1 MSNDS
6 WKLESDLCRCCHS
19 EGKFKNLSMP
29 CKNSDFEEIYS
40 DMLKNCFD
48 ISLEPIEGLLC
59 TATYTICDGCICRLR
74 DATDFRKQVLAC
86 EERFR
91 DMYDRNV
98 FKATEPVV
106 VGVKDE
112 PDTFTDADEEFKKE
126 SSQDDNDEFE
136 DSLDMHYEDDHT
148 QVVESTK
155 KKKKSKKTDKKG
167 CRAVGRPRKEKQDS
181 LEDEQGKKKGATSY
195 YTVTQN
201 SYKCNICAKSY
212 ASQPLVSQH
221 YRFVH
226 LKRRPKDR
234 KCPKCDERIPGYL
247 RAKHLEKKHGIP
259 APTCGVCNKK
269 FRFPCNVL
277 QHQRKV
283 HMGEK
288 KVCCQVCDK
297 SFFDNLTLK
306 LHMATH
312 SEEKRFKC
320 SICGKMFRWENNLKD
335 HVKIHTGEK
344 KFACCVCEKAFIQKS
359 TLKQHIG
366 RNHPGVDK
374 AQNRLPTTL

>member
-181 LEDEQGKKKGATSY
+181 LEDEQGKKKESTKQATY
-195 YTVTQN
+195 YTLETEEDGAKKYTCTTCKR
-201 SYKCNICAKSY
+201 SYKSLG
-212 ASQPLVSQH
+212 SVVQH
-221 YRFVH
+221 YRHVH
-226 LKRRPKDR
+226 LRLRPKLR
-234 KCPKCDERIPGYL
+234 SCYLCPIKVPGHV
-247 RAKHLEKKHGIP
+247 RAFHLEKEHGIP
-259 APTCGVCNKK
+259 APTCNACGKK
-269 FRFPCNVL
+269 FAYPFQVL
-277 QHQRKV
+277 RHQKYH

-288 KVCCQVCDK
+288 
-297 SFFDNLTLK
+297 S
-306 LHMATH
+306 
-312 SEEKRFKC
+312 
-320 SICGKMFRWENNLKD
+320 
-335 HVKIHTGEK
+335 
-344 KFACCVCEKAFIQKS
+344 FACEHCPMKFNSAANLAQHAIKHSSLRVHKCEICEKAFKWKKNLRTHIMMHLDERRHVCSVCQDAFVQQTS
-359 TLKQHIG
+359 LKYHIMK
-366 RNHPGVDK
+366 RHPEMV
-374 AQNRLPTTL
+374 